1 MADRFPSLEEF
12 DAGKPF
18 STLTPGCSILTYD
31 LITGSTEIR
40 DLPTDGATFL
50 ERERAALGEDA
61 DQFATPQDKLA
72 TVEDAGDDDLL
83 GGGAVRVD
91 GANDIIG
98 FESSF
103 PAIDTSNDVCLLPFQ

>member
-12 DAGKPF
+12 DAGKP
-18 STLTPGCSILTYD
+18 SSIFATGFPI
-31 LITGSTEIR
+31 LIHNLSTGSTEIR

-61 DQFATPQDKLA
+61 DQFATPQDNLA
-72 TVEDAGDDDLL
+72 TVEDAADDDLL
-83 GGGAVRVD
+83 GGGAVQSS
-91 GANDIIG
+91 GADDITG

-103 PAIDTSNDVCLLPFQ
+103 PAIDTRNDVCLLPFL

>member
-12 DAGKPF
+12 DAGKSS
-18 STLTPGCSILTYD
+18 STLVTGCSILSYILT
-31 LITGSTEIR
+31 TGSTEIR

-61 DQFATPQDKLA
+61 DQFATPQDNLA

-83 GGGAVRVD
+83 GGGAVQVG
-91 GANDIIG
+91 GAADITG

-103 PAIDTSNDVCLLPFQ
+103 PAIDTRNDACLPPFL

>member
-12 DAGKPF
+12 DAGKP
-18 STLTPGCSILTYD
+18 STILATGYSILNHN
-31 LITGSTEIR
+31 LSTGSTEIR

-61 DQFATPQDKLA
+61 DQFATPQDNLA

-83 GGGAVRVD
+83 GGDGVRASGAD
-91 GANDIIG
+91 DITG
-98 FESSF
+98 FDSSF
-103 PAIDTSNDVCLLPFQ
+103 PAIDTRNDVCPLPFP